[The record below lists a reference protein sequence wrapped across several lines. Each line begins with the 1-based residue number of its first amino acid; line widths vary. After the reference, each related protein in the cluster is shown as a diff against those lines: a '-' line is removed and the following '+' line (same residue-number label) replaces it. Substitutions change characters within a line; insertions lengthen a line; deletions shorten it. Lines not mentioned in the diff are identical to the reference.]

1 MLLDLQK
8 QELSFLSLE
17 GVNLSITMNYTE
29 NYKGIKVDVQSVN
42 IDINN
47 AVQEEIRTSID
58 KLSKFTHD
66 INAVD
71 VYFKTEG
78 SGGNAV
84 SIVGMRVGIPGP
96 DVFAEEKGAH
106 WIPLLK
112 DVVDKLVRQLKKA
125 K

>member
-1 MLLDLQK
+1 
-8 QELSFLSLE
+8 
-17 GVNLSITMNYTE
+17 MNYTE
-29 NYKGIKVDVQSVN
+29 NYKGIKIDVQSVN
-42 IDINN
+42 IEVGNS
-47 AVQEEIRTSID
+47 VQEEIRSSID

-78 SGGNAV
+78 KGGSAEHV
-84 SIVGMRVGIPGP
+84 VGMRVGIPGP

-106 WIPLLK
+106 FVPLLK
-112 DVVDKLVRQLKKA
+112 HVVDKLVVQLKKV